1 LEYLAVPAVLTCP
14 TSRSD
19 QPNGIAG
26 FNVGRIE
33 SVIVA
38 VFVRALALPVMVTAK
53 VPMLATLLTLKV
65 SVLVL
70 LVLVGL
76 KDAVTPLGS
85 PETDKLTLPL
95 KPFCGVTVIVLV
107 PLAAS

>member
-1 LEYLAVPAVLTCP
+1 MLTCP
-14 TSRSD
+14 MSRSY
-19 QPNGIAG
+19 QPDGMAG
-26 FNVGRIE
+26 FNKGRIE

-38 VFVRALALPVMVTAK
+38 VFVRGVALPVMVTAK
-53 VPMLATLLTLKV
+53 VPMLAAAPAVKV

-95 KPFCGVTVIVLV
+95 KPLCGATVIVLV
-107 PLAAS
+107 PLAPS